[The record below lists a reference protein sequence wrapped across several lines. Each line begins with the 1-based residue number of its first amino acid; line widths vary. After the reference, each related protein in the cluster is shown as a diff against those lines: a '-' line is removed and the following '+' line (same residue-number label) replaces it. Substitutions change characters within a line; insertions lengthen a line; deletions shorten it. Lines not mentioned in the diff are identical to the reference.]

1 MQDLSEREGRRSA
14 PEAEPILYEAN
25 IAADE
30 AAASRIARALEE
42 QCDPSPVAIG
52 VFELGK
58 GRFEVF
64 AHFAEEPPREILC
77 ALIEHAATGV
87 QLGPLLVERVPDE
100 DWVTLSQGKRRPVKA
115 GRFLV
120 HGSHDRARVPRRS
133 HTVEI
138 DAGQAFGTAHHAS
151 TRGCLIALDDVFKR
165 CRPRS
170 ILDIGTGTGVLAIAA
185 GKALKRP
192 ALAIDN
198 DPLAVAIACDNARK
212 NRVAPLV
219 RVVKATGFAHKSLR
233 SATPDLVLAN
243 LLERSLY
250 ELAPTLARHI
260 PQKGHTILSGLTNA
274 QARGMEA
281 RYAAHGF
288 ILEKRIIFEGWTT
301 LVIVRRKG
309 GALRD

>member
-14 PEAEPILYEAN
+14 AEAGPILYEAN

-120 HGSHDRARVPRRS
+120 HGSHDRARVPRRL
-133 HTVEI
+133 HTIEI

-151 TRGCLIALDDVFKR
+151 TRGCLIALDDVLSVAAHDQFSTLAPAPAFSPSQPPR
-165 CRPRS
+165 RS
-170 ILDIGTGTGVLAIAA
+170 IARSSPMTTIPLPSRSPAIT
-185 GKALKRP
+185 
-192 ALAIDN
+192 
-198 DPLAVAIACDNARK
+198 
-212 NRVAPLV
+212 RVRTA
-219 RVVKATGFAHKSLR
+219 
-233 SATPDLVLAN
+233 
-243 LLERSLY
+243 
-250 ELAPTLARHI
+250 
-260 PQKGHTILSGLTNA
+260 
-274 QARGMEA
+274 
-281 RYAAHGF
+281 
-288 ILEKRIIFEGWTT
+288 
-301 LVIVRRKG
+301 
-309 GALRD
+309 